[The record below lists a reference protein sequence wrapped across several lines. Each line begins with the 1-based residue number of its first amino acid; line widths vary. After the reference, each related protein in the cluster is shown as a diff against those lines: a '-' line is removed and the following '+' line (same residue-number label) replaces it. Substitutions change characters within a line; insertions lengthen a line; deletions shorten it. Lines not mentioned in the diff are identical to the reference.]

1 MCLLENLKLDMQCA
15 FVANIIFYWTALL
28 WAFLSLLFRKNLR
41 LPRVSSQLAYPSLH
55 VHVPS
60 VSLSFHRQCHGVA
73 MSTVLD
79 SGYLGS
85 NSGFVA
91 CYLSDFGR
99 VTISLSLSFLML
111 NRILI
116 ETTL

>member
-1 MCLLENLKLDMQCA
+1 M
-15 FVANIIFYWTALL
+15 
-28 WAFLSLLFRKNLR
+28 
-41 LPRVSSQLAYPSLH
+41 SSQLAYPSLH

-60 VSLSFHRQCHGVA
+60 LSLSFHRQGQGVA

-79 SGYLGS
+79 SGYLDS
-85 NSGFVA
+85 HSGFVP
-91 CYLSDFGR
+91 CYLSDFGQ